1 MTINLYIY
9 EYYYIYIVIVAFTS
23 PAALVGFIKAL
34 LFAGSLGRSLG
45 SLSEFVP
52 KIQALKKKAGA
63 GS

>member
-1 MTINLYIY
+1 MAINIYIY
-9 EYYYIYIVIVAFTS
+9 INYYIYIVIVLFTS
-23 PAALVGFIKAL
+23 PATLVGFIKAL

-63 GS
+63 SS